1 MDEASLALAS
11 FLEAHP
17 QPPDA
22 ALSLFLDGSDAAA
35 AAATA
40 PSAEASK
47 TKAAKSAKK
56 KTKKKKKQA
65 AFRWSLKFVAFF
77 I

>member
-17 QPPDA
+17 QPDA
-22 ALSLFLDGSDAAA
+22 VLSLFLDGSDAAA
-35 AAATA
+35 AATA
-40 PSAEASK
+40 PSAAASK

-56 KTKKKKKQA
+56 KTKKKKKKQA